1 MAPDFVVVGAGVFGA
16 WTALHLRRRGHT
28 VTLVDAYGPGNSRS
42 SSGGETRI
50 IRMGYGA
57 DALYTRSAIRALE
70 QWKELF
76 RTMVPHIIPPGPV
89 VTQSR
94 TADVGLFINCG
105 MLWLGTN
112 GDPYSEAIA
121 NTLAAH
127 GVAHL
132 RLTPD
137 DLRRRFPQFSSAN
150 VDFAI
155 YEPGSGVL
163 LARRAVAAVFEACRR
178 EGVEYVSA
186 AVVPPDGAAGRLSQL
201 RTAHG
206 ETLAGSTFV
215 FCCGS
220 WLPKVFPDLLGRRIF
235 PSRQEIFFFGVPA
248 GLRGFTSPAMPA
260 WLHRTEEIYG
270 LPDIENRGVKIA
282 CDFHGPAFDP
292 DSGARMVTEEGLRLA
307 REYVARRLPELRD
320 APVVETRVCQ
330 YENTS
335 SGDFLLD
342 GHPQWENV
350 WLAGGGS
357 GHGFKHGPV
366 VGEYL
371 AGRILDNAPA
381 EPRYSLVSKQD
392 MQRRAVY

>member
-1 MAPDFVVVGAGVFGA
+1 MSRVSDFVVVGAGVFGA
-16 WTALHLRRRGHT
+16 WTALHLRRRGHS

-57 DALYTRSAIRALE
+57 DALYTRSAIRSLSM
-70 QWKELF
+70 WKELF
-76 RTMVPHIIPPGPV
+76 GGTAPPA
-89 VTQSR
+89 
-94 TADVGLFINCG
+94 ADVGLFVNCG

-112 GDPYSEAIA
+112 GDAYSEGIA
-121 NTLAAH
+121 ATLAAH
-127 GVAHL
+127 GIAHE

-137 DLRRRFPQFSSAN
+137 DLRRRFPHFSVAN

-163 LARRAVAAVFEACRR
+163 LARRAVAAVFDACLR
-178 EGVEYVSA
+178 EGVEFVSD
-186 AVVPPDGAAGRLSQL
+186 AVVPPAANSSRLAEL
-201 RTAHG
+201 RSARG
-206 ETLAGSTFV
+206 ETLPGSTFV
-215 FCCGS
+215 FACGP
-220 WLPKVFPDLLGRRIF
+220 WLPKLFPDLLARRIF
-235 PSRQEIFFFGVPA
+235 PTRQEVFFFGVPA
-248 GLRGFTSPAMPA
+248 GLRGFTSSAMPA

-292 DSGARMVTEEGLRLA
+292 DSGVRVVTEEGLRQA

-320 APVVETRVCQ
+320 APVLETRVCQ

-342 GHPQWENV
+342 RHPQWENV

-366 VGEYL
+366 IGEYL
-371 AGRILDNAPA
+371 AGRMLDNLPA
-381 EPRYSLVSKQD
+381 EPRYSLASKQE